1 MDNISVKKNLENI
14 RLSNNLSQEEMANVL
29 GIARN
34 TYRNIEKGGTK
45 LISDTVMKVAE
56 WADLTPEEVV
66 LGYAPVEDRE
76 SLLRETR
83 ERLNGRI
90 RTITDDYEAK
100 LERLRSENELLKEL
114 LKQKDDNIRTLK
126 SITAILEKT
135 SLG

>member
-66 LGYAPVEDRE
+66 LGYAPVADRE

>member
-126 SITAILEKT
+126 SITAILEKK

>member
-90 RTITDDYEAK
+90 KTITDDYEAK